1 MRVFGIL
8 GVVIVLCVGFFLYQ
22 RSMADLPEGSPQ
34 EQIDTA
40 AIRQRL
46 LTIAQTERQYQ
57 ASNGKYATL
66 EQLAGDNLLPGGTEQ
81 RGYTFT
87 ASIIGTGFTIT
98 ATPTADDK
106 AGLADAR
113 DHRDDAGRRRN
124 DARARD
130 AARPRSASARRNRTH
145 RATICRS
152 RIARR
157 ATGVSCPPA

>member
-1 MRVFGIL
+1 MRIFGPL

-22 RSMADLPEGSPQ
+22 RSMADRPEGSPGQ
-34 EQIDTA
+34 QIDTT

-87 ASIIGTGFTIT
+87 ASISSTGFRIT

-106 AGLADAR
+106 EDWPTLEITETMQVVER
-113 DHRDDAGRRRN
+113 
-124 DARARD
+124 
-130 AARPRSASARRNRTH
+130 
-145 RATICRS
+145 
-152 RIARR
+152 
-157 ATGVSCPPA
+157 

>member
-8 GVVIVLCVGFFLYQ
+8 GVVIVLCAGFYFYQ
-22 RSMADLPEGSPQ
+22 RSIADVSEEGSPQ

-66 EQLAGDNLLPGGTEQ
+66 EQLAGDNLLPGGTDQ

-87 ASIIGTGFTIT
+87 ASITGTGFTIT
-98 ATPTADDK
+98 ATPTA
-106 AGLADAR
+106 AEQ
-113 DHRDDAGRRRN
+113 
-124 DARARD
+124 
-130 AARPRSASARRNRTH
+130 S
-145 RATICRS
+145 
-152 RIARR
+152 
-157 ATGVSCPPA
+157 